1 MIVGLAAPSAPH
13 FTPQRGAP
21 QLPHERLAP
30 KHPGGQFSFWRS
42 LAGKAAG
49 SWGWSPPPN
58 CLAGNAAEARA
69 AGGLSTGCADRI
81 AWGAAPWRHR
91 CGWVFA
97 SCLPALPAAPAPG
110 SKMRISLCNEVVRDL
125 SFEHQCAFAR
135 ALGYDG
141 LEIA

>member
-49 SWGWSPPPN
+49 SWGWLPPPN
-58 CLAGNAAEARA
+58 CLAVNAAEPRT

-81 AWGAAPWRHR
+81 AWAAAPWRQSLGVGF
-91 CGWVFA
+91 CELLAGLA
-97 SCLPALPAAPAPG
+97 G
-110 SKMRISLCNEVVRDL
+110 SI
-125 SFEHQCAFAR
+125 R
-135 ALGYDG
+135 AGV
-141 LEIA
+141 EN